1 MLLAL
6 CIAFVYSWVLSLLFL
21 GVVPLIAITTS
32 LAVTTLSRRA
42 KQQKKALEQSGKVYY
57 IYIYISLQSKNILS
71 NIVNYT
77 LLANGDNYNVLIGL
91 MKMSL

>member
-42 KQQKKALEQSGKVYY
+42 KQQKKALEQSGKVY
-57 IYIYISLQSKNILS
+57 ISLQSKNILS
-71 NIVNYT
+71 NIVNYL
-77 LLANGDNYNVLIGL
+77 LLALYTNGNI
-91 MKMSL
+91 MC